1 MNTSQAL
8 LPSGAVSTE
17 IAEIVERLTARI
29 KAGERF
35 GPDEL
40 AVEFP
45 DHADAL
51 SRLLPTM
58 QMLAGLSESVGREGG
73 ETVLLT
79 PAQPLGDFRLIR
91 EVGRGG
97 MGIVYEG
104 EQLSLRRRVALKI
117 LPFAGT
123 LDPKQ
128 LQRFK
133 REVQAAAHLDHPN
146 IVPVHF
152 VGCDRDVHYYAMRY
166 IEGQ

>member
-1 MNTSQAL
+1 MNDIPPEDEALEVLITEATNGFMDRVHRGEGPDIEETIQRYPQIAAILRQL
-8 LPSGAVSTE
+8 LPAVRSMPSSGPGVASDDPST
-17 IAEIVERLTARI
+17 ASFQRPLGT
-29 KAGERF
+29 
-35 GPDEL
+35 
-40 AVEFP
+40 
-45 DHADAL
+45 
-51 SRLLPTM
+51 
-58 QMLAGLSESVGREGG
+58 
-73 ETVLLT
+73 
-79 PAQPLGDFRLIR
+79 LGDFRLIR
-91 EVGRGG
+91 EIGRGG

-104 EQLSLRRRVALKI
+104 EQLSLRRRVALKV
-117 LPFAGT
+117 LPFAGA